1 MSCPR
6 AATRTDTSARW
17 YGITWVAHL
26 PGGTTALAIGGDQKN
41 EVLLSVR

>member
-1 MSCPR
+1 M
-6 AATRTDTSARW
+6 
-17 YGITWVAHL
+17 AHV